1 VALATLKRLGRERK
15 VQRHVALVCATAGA
29 FSVLAAALLPEV
41 VTVAVY
47 GGTLLA
53 TLGVAVVPLTTP
65 GISQDSEWFWRSAP
79 LTGLSYVAGMFIAGI
94 GGGVIALL
102 APELAA
108 LSPFLWV
115 KESLPASDLL
125 RIVLPGVPVIL
136 LLAASAG
143 FLVPC
148 RLHNTYEQI
157 PSFALLG
164 ALLAGVFATASWVS
178 PRIAALGVPRPI
190 AGTGF
195 VLALAVLS
203 LTTALLTENAR
214 RKS

>member
-1 VALATLKRLGRERK
+1 MALATLKRLGRERK
-15 VQRHVALVCATAGA
+15 IQRHVALVCATVGA

-41 VTVAVY
+41 VTLAVY

-53 TLGVAVVPLTTP
+53 ALGVAVVPLSTP
-65 GISQDSEWFWRSAP
+65 GTDRDSEWFWRSAP
-79 LTGLSYVAGMFIAGI
+79 LTTLSYVTGTFIAGI
-94 GGGVIALL
+94 GGGVIAWL

-108 LSPFLWV
+108 LSPFLWFTG
-115 KESLPASDLL
+115 SSSASEVV

-136 LLAASAG
+136 LLAVSAG

-148 RLHNTYEQI
+148 RLHDTYEQVL
-157 PSFALLG
+157 SFASLG
-164 ALLAGVFATASWVS
+164 ALLAGVFATVSWVS
-178 PRIAALGVPRPI
+178 PRIAALGVPRPL
-190 AGTGF
+190 AGVGF
-195 VLALAVLS
+195 ILTVAVLS